1 MVEVVL
7 SWTTVSECT
16 CTCNLICDSSEN
28 GHSENWGHVWTSQDK
43 IPIHIYNFGVNVW
56 TFHLAC
62 LRNNFILLDKV
73 SF

>member
-43 IPIHIYNFGVNVW
+43 IPIHIYNFGVNV
-56 TFHLAC
+56 
-62 LRNNFILLDKV
+62 
-73 SF
+73 